1 METKGPLGWG
11 LHHLSVPILRRQV
24 QGRGA
29 GNGGRRPGA
38 AEEVEHLS
46 LASSNGGELIAT
58 SEEEQIYFRFK
69 MLLKTFQ
76 VSKFCLKTH
85 WKEAI

>member
-1 METKGPLGWG
+1 MISPFSSILWKPRDPWG
-11 LHHLSVPILRRQV
+11 
-24 QGRGA
+24 GA
-29 GNGGRRPGA
+29 STTSRCPFCA
-38 AEEVEHLS
+38 ARCKAVVEHLS